1 MKHGDTIRAAMRSC
15 SNCALS
21 KRGLHALTV
30 CVLLAAAVVAN
41 GQGMPMPDTMKPA
54 AKSAS
59 SMDMRKSMSGMMKDM
74 QGMTISGDPDRDF
87 ATLMRMHHQG
97 ALDMAQAEL
106 DSGKDPQLKSM
117 AKKIIAS
124 QQKEIKEFDQWL
136 AKHGTAPAK
145 PPANSK

>member
-1 MKHGDTIRAAMRSC
+1 MRAVLVAI
-15 SNCALS
+15 A
-21 KRGLHALTV
+21 A
-30 CVLLAAAVVAN
+30 VLLAAAVVAN

-59 SMDMRKSMSGMMKDM
+59 SIDMSKSMSGMMEDM
-74 QGMTISGDPDRDF
+74 QGMTMSGDTDRDF

-106 DSGKDPQLKSM
+106 DSGTDPQLKSM

-136 AKHGTAPAK
+136 AKHGTAPGK
-145 PPANSK
+145 PPANPK

>member
-1 MKHGDTIRAAMRSC
+1 MRAVLVAI
-15 SNCALS
+15 A
-21 KRGLHALTV
+21 A
-30 CVLLAAAVVAN
+30 VLLAAAVVAN

-59 SMDMRKSMSGMMKDM
+59 SMDMSKSMSGMMEDM
-74 QGMTISGDPDRDF
+74 QGMTMSGDTDRDF

-106 DSGKDPQLKSM
+106 DSGTDPQLKSM

-136 AKHGTAPAK
+136 AKHGTAPGK
-145 PPANSK
+145 PPANPK

>member
-74 QGMTISGDPDRDF
+74 QGTTMSGDPDRDF

-106 DSGKDPQLKSM
+106 DSGKDPQLRSM

-124 QQKEIKEFDQWL
+124 QQKEITEFDQWL